1 MVQKGFRKYINDFF
15 FKLYDKKEI
24 KDKKISIVLFLFSCI
39 ETRIKNVFKIIKKIK
54 TKKINQN
61 EKKII

>member
-1 MVQKGFRKYINDFF
+1 MLFF

-39 ETRIKNVFKIIKKIK
+39 ERRIKNVFKIIKKLK
-54 TKKINQN
+54 TKKIKKN
-61 EKKII
+61 EKNIV

>member
-1 MVQKGFRKYINDFF
+1 MIFF

-39 ETRIKNVFKIIKKIK
+39 ERRIKNVFKIIKKIK
-54 TKKINQN
+54 TKKI
-61 EKKII
+61 KKK